1 MVVGESLRPCLVEGG
16 SDRFIYQQ
24 GETVRLEQ
32 IQAHIPQPIQ
42 TGANWGSV
50 GAALMSF
57 FGAIQGP
64 LAVVASLLSICWLS
78 LQIYAFFKR
87 KGK

>member
-1 MVVGESLRPCLVEGG
+1 MS
-16 SDRFIYQQ
+16 
-24 GETVRLEQ
+24 RLEQ
-32 IQAHIPQPIQ
+32 IQQHIPQPIQ

-50 GAALMSF
+50 GAALASF

-64 LAVVASLLSICWLS
+64 LAVLASLLSICWLS
-78 LQIYAFFKR
+78 LQIYSWFR

>member
-1 MVVGESLRPCLVEGG
+1 LADVRLVLLRSEGEVK
-16 SDRFIYQQ
+16 
-24 GETVRLEQ
+24 LEQ
-32 IQAHIPQPIQ
+32 IQQHIPQSVQ

-50 GAALMSF
+50 GAALASF

-64 LAVVASLLSICWLS
+64 LAVLASLLSICWLS
-78 LQIYAFFKR
+78 LQIYSWFR

>member
-1 MVVGESLRPCLVEGG
+1 MK
-16 SDRFIYQQ
+16 I
-24 GETVRLEQ
+24 EQ
-32 IQAHIPQPIQ
+32 IQQHIPQSVQ

-50 GAALMSF
+50 GAALGSF

-64 LAVVASLLSICWLS
+64 LAAIASFLSICWLG
-78 LQIYAFFKR
+78 LQIYSWFMRHR

>member
-1 MVVGESLRPCLVEGG
+1 MSR
-16 SDRFIYQQ
+16 I
-24 GETVRLEQ
+24 EQ
-32 IQAHIPQPIQ
+32 IQQHIPQSVQ

-50 GAALMSF
+50 GAALASF

-64 LAVVASLLSICWLS
+64 LAVLASLLSICWLS
-78 LQIYAFFKR
+78 LQIYSWFRHR